1 MKTDGEAEF
10 VLCWLQWFFSAFTFS
25 WGAQLSVW
33 QSKLVVSCDRLW
45 PSSNIGFLFG
55 SQNHVFF
62 IINPEKKWMLT
73 CVTRVVVIWLTISIS
88 ETQTQSWCVIDIA
101 ENFIWKQPSTFLAP
115 GKYFTMSKMCF
126 NQTYGVPV
134 VQVRYTGCPLKNVP
148 IDKGSINDS

>member
-1 MKTDGEAEF
+1 MVKLNSCYVGFSD
-10 VLCWLQWFFSAFTFS
+10 FFLLS
-25 WGAQLSVW
+25 LSV
-33 QSKLVVSCDRLW
+33 QQHNRRSSNLNSKLVVSCDRLW

-73 CVTRVVVIWLTISIS
+73 CVTRVVVIWLSISIS

-115 GKYFTMSKMCF
+115 GKYSTMSKMCF
-126 NQTYGVPV
+126 NQTYGEPV

-148 IDKGSINDS
+148 IDKESINDS